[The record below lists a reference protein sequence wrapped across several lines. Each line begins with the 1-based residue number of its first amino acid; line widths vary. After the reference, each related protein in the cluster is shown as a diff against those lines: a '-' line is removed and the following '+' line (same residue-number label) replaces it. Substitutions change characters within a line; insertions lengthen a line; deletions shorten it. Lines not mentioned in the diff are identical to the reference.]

1 MGGQSEIE
9 FRLSLCP
16 TGKVSM
22 RVCIFETNGHKAFPS
37 QHLTFGSSS
46 TVIFDQVGKVSRG
59 DDRVTSQ
66 VM

>member
-1 MGGQSEIE
+1 MGGGQCEIE

-22 RVCIFETNGHKAFPS
+22 RVCIFETNGHKA
-37 QHLTFGSSS
+37 LYTVTFGSSS
-46 TVIFDQVGKVSRG
+46 AVIFDQTGKVSRS
-59 DDRVTSQ
+59 DECVTSQ